1 MPIDPLFFTM
11 KKFRDRHVRALH
23 LVDAA
28 CDEDGPP
35 VVWSERLPYA
45 GENGFWRFNHAAR

>member
-1 MPIDPLFFTM
+1 M
-11 KKFRDRHVRALH
+11 RALH